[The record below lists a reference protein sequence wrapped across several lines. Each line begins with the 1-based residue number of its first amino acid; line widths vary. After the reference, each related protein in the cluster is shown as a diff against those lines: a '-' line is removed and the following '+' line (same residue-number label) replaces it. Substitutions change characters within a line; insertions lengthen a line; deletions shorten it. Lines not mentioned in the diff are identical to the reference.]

1 MLVQCASPS
10 CGTKFPRPDSDAG
23 HIVTCPQCGK
33 STTAAPAPAKP
44 VLVQLGDY
52 KIIRP
57 VAKGGM
63 GEVFEATQLRL
74 GRSVAIKILNRQLA
88 ADEQFLI
95 RFEREAKAAAALN
108 HPNVVHVYD
117 FAQEDGQA
125 YLVMELIEGQD
136 LAKIVAQA
144 GKMPVKDGL
153 RIVADVASALQE
165 AHGKGIIHRDIK
177 PANILLTKKGTV
189 KVLDLGLARRLDDDS
204 DLTATGAGIGTPHFM
219 SPEQARDAHHV
230 DHRADIYSLGITL
243 LYLLTGKR
251 PYEGKSSYSI
261 VLAHTTEPLPSG
273 LELGTELPD
282 NVEKLLHRMA
292 AKAPTDR
299 YSDYAT
305 LIADI
310 KRVQRGEMPEGKLDD
325 NTATQPILVSHAP
338 AHGEAKPKTQPKPL
352 DITATVHVPSQQPST
367 HTVMHSGES
376 RFWQIATGVG
386 ILCTAIISLVALMHS
401 LNNKQEN
408 NPQQVTVVPVNDGQQ
423 TAQQPKNKELTPED
437 FQALQEM
444 MGPQQGKEG
453 KGKRYNNNGP
463 NMGKEHPDP
472 LPPVDPIQNPLKQA
486 PLKAMVAEA
495 KAYAEANP
503 TNYRSILSRYDQL
516 YDMTGGTPFRPEVG
530 DAYRVWSDR
539 QMVATQKEYL
549 SFSNTVRR
557 VMTEQ
562 GHREG
567 MQEWTKFPEELRGEK
582 TDLYIQEKIRTDFPP
597 PSVGTDGFK
606 NKGPRNP

>member
-1 MLVQCASPS
+1 M
-10 CGTKFPRPDSDAG
+10 
-23 HIVTCPQCGK
+23 CPQCGK
-33 STTAAPAPAKP
+33 STSAFAAKEEKS
-44 VLVQLGDY
+44 LGQLGDY

-57 VAKGGM
+57 IAKGGM

-74 GRSVAIKILNRQLA
+74 GRSVALKVLNRQLA
-88 ADEQFLI
+88 NDEQFI
-95 RFEREAKAAAALN
+95 ARFEREAKAAAALN

-117 FAQEDGQA
+117 FGQEDSKA

-136 LAKIVAQA
+136 LAKVVSLN
-144 GKMPVKDGL
+144 GKMPLKDGL

-177 PANILLTKKGTV
+177 PANILLTSKGIV

-230 DHRADIYSLGITL
+230 DHRADIYSLGIAL

-261 VLAHTTEPLPSG
+261 VLAHSTEPLPSG
-273 LELGTELPD
+273 LELGTELPPY
-282 NVEKLLHRMA
+282 VEALLQKMA
-292 AKAPTDR
+292 AKNPADR

-310 KRVQRGEMPEGKLDD
+310 RRVQRGEMPAGKLDD
-325 NTATQPILVSHAP
+325 NTSTQPLVP
-338 AHGEAKPKTQPKPL
+338 AHHHAHGDPKPKTQPKPL
-352 DITATVHVPSQQPST
+352 DITATLHVPQTP
-367 HTVMHSGES
+367 TVVQSGES

-386 ILCTAIISLVALMHS
+386 ILCTAVISLVALMHS
-401 LNNKQEN
+401 LKKNQPEN
-408 NPQQVTVVPVNDGQQ
+408 QQPVTVVPVNDGQQ
-423 TAQQPKNKELTPED
+423 TANDAKGKDLTPED
-437 FQALQEM
+437 LRTLQEM
-444 MGPQQGKEG
+444 MGPQSQVQG
-453 KGKRYNNNGP
+453 KGKRYNNMP
-463 NMGKEHPDP
+463 NMGKDHPDP
-472 LPPVDPIQNPLKQA
+472 LPQLEPIQNPLQQA

-503 TNYRSILSRYDQL
+503 TKYRNILARYDQL

-530 DAYRVWSDR
+530 DAYRVWSER
-539 QMVATQKEYL
+539 QMAATQKEYL
-549 SFSNTVRR
+549 TFSNSVRR

-567 MQEWTKFPEELRGEK
+567 MAEWNKFPEDLRGEK
-582 TDLYIQEKIRTDFPP
+582 TDLYLQEKIRSDFPP
-597 PSVGTDGFK
+597 PSIGSEGFK